1 MTMSSHSELKQI
13 DIFGNSIDTKE
24 IYEED
29 KKINKDHVATPRWVV
44 ENIYDLIDIR
54 SFKSI
59 WFPFNHYDSE
69 FKLKADELNL
79 KYKATHIFDDCG
91 NDFFTTEPPADCDL
105 LISNPPF
112 SQQNEI
118 IRHTFDLV
126 EQHKIKSFCLLL
138 PLSTLETPTRAEMWE
153 KYVDKIS
160 ILIFKKR
167 IKFLGQKQVFNKAC
181 CWMCYNIKTLSK
193 RLYWI

>member
-1 MTMSSHSELKQI
+1 MMMTSHSELKQI

-59 WFPFNHYDSE
+59 WFPFNNYDSE

>member
-1 MTMSSHSELKQI
+1 MMMTSHSEQI
-13 DIFGNSIDTKE
+13 DIFGNAIDTKE

-44 ENIYDLIDIR
+44 ENIYDLIDIG

-59 WFPFNHYDSE
+59 WFPFNNYDSE

-91 NDFFTTEPPADCDL
+91 NDFFTTEPPDNCDL

-112 SQQNEI
+112 GQQNEI
-118 IRHTFDLV
+118 IKHTFDLV
-126 EQHKIKSFCLLL
+126 EQNKIKSFCLLL

-167 IKFLGQKQVFNKAC
+167 IKFLGQQQVFNKAC
-181 CWMCYNIKTLSK
+181 CWICYNIKTLTK